1 MRPGC
6 IATGG
11 RATWRAGTL
20 PAAGSALSA
29 LLGTQLSRDRPSQSS
44 STDLGRGSKRNKS
57 QKLCASC
64 TPPSWDPVRCCEMH
78 RVHPG

>member
-1 MRPGC
+1 MITMRPGC

-57 QKLCASC
+57 QKQNYVRRV
-64 TPPSWDPVRCCEMH
+64 PPH
-78 RVHPG
+78 RGTQ